1 MLLQRLLADHGD
13 RFVRREIVAVI
24 FENEQIERRNQAV
37 RGVARSNI
45 DLMIFQ
51 CRGEQAQIHDA
62 GWRGEAEARS
72 ASESGIT
79 VRTLHKFVAKPG
91 APLRSER
98 GGLR

>member
-13 RFVRREIVAVI
+13 RFVGREIVAVI
-24 FENEQIERRNQAV
+24 FESEQIERWKQAV

-51 CRGEQAQIHDA
+51 CRAEQAQIH
-62 GWRGEAEARS
+62 GPGGGGEAEAVS
-72 ASESGIT
+72 GSQSGIT
-79 VRTLHKFVAKPG
+79 VRTLHKFVAKSG
-91 APLRSER
+91 APLRSES